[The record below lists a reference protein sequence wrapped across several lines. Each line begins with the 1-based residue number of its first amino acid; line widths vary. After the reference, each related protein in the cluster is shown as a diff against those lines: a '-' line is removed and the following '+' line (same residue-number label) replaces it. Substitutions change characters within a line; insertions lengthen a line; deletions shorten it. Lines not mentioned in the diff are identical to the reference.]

1 MKKSIIAL
9 SRMIHLSAMQW
20 SAKKRIE
27 KNKGEFIMH
36 EELINELRHYFWD
49 VPLVMDAARVIEQQD
64 AELKKLRETAENK
77 TEIS

>member
-1 MKKSIIAL
+1 
-9 SRMIHLSAMQW
+9 
-20 SAKKRIE
+20 
-27 KNKGEFIMH
+27 MH

-64 AELKKLRETAENK
+64 AELKTLRETAENK